1 QVVVEQV
8 ELAVGHVEIVG
19 DWIPHGL
26 KMVKILLLTITI
38 LIGENDFARYRVDL
52 DLHAGME
59 IEVAFTDLRRGQRDV
74 RRPVYVHVSRRA
86 WRQRRNRDGADFQP
100 ARGITYPYS
109 RRIGHEKAYVGVD
122 GGGISTITHMRV
134 DPVFVIGARI
144 VSVADYSSVGTAAV
158 AQAGRANCIFI
169 AVGGAVH
176 PDVHRLVSVHGRG

>member
-1 QVVVEQV
+1 FSASNLVVPIRRHFRLDSQLEVPGISRMRRRSAGQVLVVHQVVVEQV

-26 KMVKILLLTITI
+26 KMVKILLLAITI

-74 RRPVYVHVSRRA
+74 RRPVYIHVSRRA

-100 ARGITYPYS
+100 ASGITYAYS
-109 RRIGHEKAYVGVD
+109 RR
-122 GGGISTITHMRV
+122 
-134 DPVFVIGARI
+134 
-144 VSVADYSSVGTAAV
+144 VSH
-158 AQAGRANCIFI
+158 QE
-169 AVGGAVH
+169 
-176 PDVHRLVSVHGRG
+176 